1 MNNHLCETERFL
13 GGASEKADN
22 VNDRLL
28 SSLSGQIQGRSSHMT
43 TVVIKIDM
51 IWLSQNHRHMS
62 QSRVHIHYA
71 PVCIDQE
78 LKQSTIIVKL

>member
-1 MNNHLCETERFL
+1 MNNHLCERFL
-13 GGASEKADN
+13 GGASEKAD
-22 VNDRLL
+22 NDRLL
-28 SSLSGQIQGRSSHMT
+28 SSLSGQIQGRSSHMA

-71 PVCIDQE
+71 PICIDQE
-78 LKQSTIIVKL
+78 LKQSTVIVKL